1 MYTLLAINR
10 LNRKN
15 RSNLLKTIA
24 FEALCTSLHPLEMS
38 RFMPE
43 SALLKLYNFWYT
55 HGAALQSANGVGTS
69 KYDLV
74 QKMLRLHQDIV
85 AIRQQSDAASLNS
98 IQKKIGDILQLQ
110 RMHVMQFRSCLD
122 EFNRYLAALGRLESF
137 LQHRE
142 WKTQ

>member
-1 MYTLLAINR
+1 MLGLLG
-10 LNRKN
+10 
-15 RSNLLKTIA
+15 
-24 FEALCTSLHPLEMS
+24 
-38 RFMPE
+38 PE
-43 SALLKLYNFWYT
+43 DQHCT
-55 HGAALQSANGVGTS
+55 HGAALQAANGVGTS

-137 LQHRE
+137 LQHRG
-142 WKTQ
+142 W